1 LNMRHSQS
9 QMNLLLVLV
18 AILAVAGG
26 LAVVIVTS
34 PQSWQAGP
42 ATWIQTLIATP
53 TPFPTPVPPTATP
66 TDVPATATLVPT
78 AHPTGQAITITLA
91 PTETETPAPAVTP
104 SETPEALP
112 TDVTALAVVVVQSAG
127 SARVRNQPGG
137 DTVVAAVPSGT
148 QVQVLGGR
156 VEFNNVVWLQV
167 RVAGGQIGWIADFL
181 LRITKTLS

>member
-1 LNMRHSQS
+1 MQHSQP

-18 AILAVAGG
+18 AILAVVGG
-26 LAVVIVTS
+26 LVVVIVTS

-42 ATWIQTLIATP
+42 ATWIQALITTP
-53 TPFPTPVPPTATP
+53 TPFPTAAPATATDTP
-66 TDVPATATLVPT
+66 VPATATLVPT
-78 AHPTGQAITITLA
+78 SRPTGPAVIVSLA
-91 PTETETPAPAVTP
+91 PTGTDTPTPEATLTETPQ
-104 SETPEALP
+104 ALP
-112 TDVTALAVVVVQSAG
+112 TDVTALAVVEVQGAG

-137 DTVVAAVPSGT
+137 DTVVAAVPTGT

-167 RVAGGQIGWIADFL
+167 RVAGGQVGWIADFL